1 MAMVM
6 VMVVVPPTA
15 RVEAANPFVTVG
27 AATAPTVRLAVAVV
41 PVKATGAVAAIVP
54 LVLV

>member
-1 MAMVM
+1 MTMVM
-6 VMVVVPPTA
+6 VMVVVPPMA
-15 RVEAANPFVTVG
+15 RVEAANAFVTVG

-41 PVKATGAVAAIVP
+41 PVKTTGAVAAIVP